1 MRGELVR
8 QITVER
14 WMLNGFLIEAIESD
28 AHGVYVFY
36 GSDKKDYR
44 PLWIGESNNLKRR
57 IKEHLRKSDFRDE
70 IVRIDL
76 HVMGVLEDRDARK
89 QYERILIEALKPK
102 YNVVHNNTDN
112 FVKVQTLYKM
122 KNKDVLSGKHDDVI
136 FKSEVED

>member
-1 MRGELVR
+1 MSDLVR
-8 QITVER
+8 KITVEK
-14 WMLNGFLIEAIESD
+14 WMLGGFLTEAIESD
-28 AHGVYVFY
+28 AHGVYILY
-36 GSDKKDYR
+36 GNDNEEYR

-57 IKEHLRKSDFRDE
+57 VREHLRKSDFRGE

-76 HVMGVLEDRDARK
+76 HIMGILEDRDARK

-122 KNKDVLSGKHDDVI
+122 KDEDVLAGKHDDVI
-136 FKSEVED
+136 FRDSDN